1 MIERINYRAVV
12 LALSMAIIAAAN
24 ARAAEDVPAVAKI
37 DPAQRQVI
45 EEVIRDY
52 IMKNPEI
59 VIEAL
64 EAMRER
70 DRIAKEA
77 QARDAIASF
86 RTELFD
92 NPASPNLGNPD
103 GNAVVVEFF
112 DYLCGYCR
120 RMVEPVMD
128 LLESDGEIRLVL
140 KEFPILGPE
149 SVFAARAS
157 LAARKQD
164 LYLPFHLALMTAEVG
179 LGEETILALAESVG
193 LDIEKLQADMADP
206 EIDAELS
213 NNFKLAEALA
223 IEGTPGFVIGED
235 IVRGAI
241 PLARL
246 RGHIEKARAG
256 AS

>member
-1 MIERINYRAVV
+1 
-12 LALSMAIIAAAN
+12 
-24 ARAAEDVPAVAKI
+24 
-37 DPAQRQVI
+37 
-45 EEVIRDY
+45 
-52 IMKNPEI
+52 
-59 VIEAL
+59 
-64 EAMRER
+64 
-70 DRIAKEA
+70 
-77 QARDAIASF
+77 
-86 RTELFD
+86 
-92 NPASPNLGNPD
+92 
-103 GNAVVVEFF
+103 
-112 DYLCGYCR
+112 
-120 RMVEPVMD
+120 
-128 LLESDGEIRLVL
+128 
-140 KEFPILGPE
+140 
-149 SVFAARAS
+149 
-157 LAARKQD
+157 
-164 LYLPFHLALMTAEVG
+164 MTAEVG